1 MSKII
6 YKEDTGIVVI
16 INPILD
22 CINPN
27 TGAYYTLEEIALKD
41 VPTGKKYKIID
52 DSDVSTDRSFRNA
65 WTVDDSDLTDGEGS

>member
-6 YKEDTGIVVI
+6 YKEDTGIVVV

-27 TGAYYTLEEIALKD
+27 TGAYYTLEEIALKV
-41 VPTGKKYKIID
+41 VPTGNKYKILD
-52 DSDVSTDRSFRNA
+52 VSDVSTDRSFRNA

>member
-6 YKEDTGIVVI
+6 YKEDTGIVVV

-41 VPTGKKYKIID
+41 VPTGKKYSLKM
-52 DSDVSTDRSFRNA
+52 
-65 WTVDDSDLTDGEGS
+65 EEE